1 MFGPTLDHE
10 EIKRWASRHSA
21 LPAQAKRHSYNA
33 MSSLLRFEFGNAE
46 TACMHE
52 SEPISWTAF
61 FSQFERLGLVMFYD
75 ETPTAIFL
83 QDSFAVRMPV

>member
-1 MFGPTLDHE
+1 
-10 EIKRWASRHSA
+10 
-21 LPAQAKRHSYNA
+21 
-33 MSSLLRFEFGNAE
+33 
-46 TACMHE
+46 MHE